1 MSGTRRR
8 REARGHARYPRTAR
22 VNELVRQVLADEIAR
37 LADVDERLKLVT
49 ITDVSVSND
58 LARADVF
65 LSTAP
70 VRIRASLEEH
80 RLDLQAAL
88 ARQVRLKRTP
98 QLVFGKD
105 PAVAAGERVE
115 RILRRSSRRDSPRDS

>member
-1 MSGTRRR
+1 MSGSGRR
-8 REARGHARYPRTAR
+8 REPRGHARYPRTAR

-37 LADVDERLKLVT
+37 LGDVDERLQLVT

-58 LARADVF
+58 LAHADVY

-70 VRIRASLEEH
+70 LRVLTALDEH
-80 RLDLQAAL
+80 RSELQAAL

-98 QLVFGKD
+98 QLIFGKD

-115 RILRRSSRRDSPRDS
+115 RILRRAARRDSASDP